1 MVPSQT
7 LDNSSAAKIDSAAP
21 LRILAVVNVAWDPR
35 FGASR
40 VWIELA
46 EEWQRAGHLVEKF
59 CLTDAFPIATSSSAL
74 AAFRLLLFPF
84 RAARFVRGNAS
95 RFDVI
100 DALVGTLPFSKA
112 SLRFGGLL
120 VARSVGLYYLYEKF
134 ERSAAKRWPPVS
146 KGKLIA
152 RPFYR
157 YFNKRARTA
166 SDASVRHCDLLNLPN
181 SDEVQCARA
190 EIDPVKR
197 TMMQPYGVSP
207 ARGRA
212 LAEAAAPTETRWAT
226 QKIVFVGMWSA
237 RKGAKDWGQIV
248 RRIRARLPA
257 ASFRFLGT
265 MVENQTVWNDLG
277 LERCEFVDI
286 VPYFDPDE
294 LPKLLS
300 DCAVGAFPSYVEG
313 FGMAVV
319 EQLAAGLPTVAYDA
333 PGPRDILRPSLPEL
347 LTPLG
352 DPEKFSEVIT
362 DIFDR
367 GLIQYQ
373 ELSER
378 SIQTAQSFS
387 WPEIA
392 RNTIGEYRER
402 LREVKQV
409 PEISHDGRA

>member
-1 MVPSQT
+1 
-7 LDNSSAAKIDSAAP
+7 LDNSSASKIDAASP

-35 FGASR
+35 FGAAR

-46 EEWQRAGHLVEKF
+46 EEWKRAGHVVEKF

-84 RAARFVRGNAS
+84 RAARFVRDNAG

-100 DALVGTLPFSKA
+100 DALIGTLPFSKK
-112 SLRFGGLL
+112 SLHFHGLL

-134 ERSAAKRWPPVS
+134 ERAAAKRWPSSS
-146 KGKLIA
+146 KGKLIG

-157 YFNKRARTA
+157 YFNRRARAA
-166 SDASVRHCDLLNLPN
+166 SNASVRHCDLLNLPN
-181 SDEVQCARA
+181 SDEVQCVRE
-190 EIDPVKR
+190 EIDPLKR
-197 TMMQPYGVSP
+197 TIMQPYGVSP
-207 ARGRA
+207 ARCRA
-212 LAEAAAPTETRWAT
+212 LAEAAAPATTRWAKK
-226 QKIVFVGMWSA
+226 KIAFVGMWSA
-237 RKGAKDWGQIV
+237 RKGAKDWGRII
-248 RRIRARLPA
+248 RRIRARVPDT
-257 ASFRFLGT
+257 SFVFLGT
-265 MVENQTVWNDLG
+265 MVENQTVWDDLDFK
-277 LERCEFVDI
+277 RPEFVGI
-286 VPYFDPDE
+286 VPYFDPDQ

-352 DPEKFSEVIT
+352 DPEKFAEIVAG
-362 DIFDR
+362 IF
-367 GLIQYQ
+367 
-373 ELSER
+373 ER
-378 SIQTAQSFS
+378 SLVQYEEFSARSLQTAQLFS

-392 RNTIGEYRER
+392 RNTVAEYRER
-402 LREVKQV
+402 LLEN
-409 PEISHDGRA
+409 GRA